1 MKIDPGLII
10 ILFRIGVKTP
20 EAELLEVV
28 INFLKQERNCIGI
41 LGGRP
46 GKAHY
51 IFGTTEKSFVYLD
64 PHCVKD
70 NNQIDS
76 FFCQNMFSIAH

>member
-28 INFLKQERNCIGI
+28 INFLKQKRNCIGI